1 MSSVYRIA
9 IKAHV
14 SDGTLLMP
22 SLHYKED
29 VPAGGSPNG
38 ESTIASNV
46 WAHIGSAFLACLP
59 TRDTV
64 DSVEALEEVVAPAI
78 GGAGSHAVNSNG
90 TLSGSGDSM
99 PEGCV
104 PVINLHTNTRSR
116 SARGW
121 LHMPSPHWSDYVSNN
136 VWSGS
141 GNTALQALCALLDD
155 SIDEGGAFPC
165 TLVPV
170 VYSRTRAQRAE
181 DPFAFNVTS
190 ATLNPRVHWLKSRMS
205 TP

>member
-14 SDGTLLMP
+14 NDGTLLMP
-22 SLHYKED
+22 SFHYKED
-29 VPAGGSPNG
+29 VPAGGSAND
-38 ESTIASNV
+38 EATIATNV
-46 WAHIGSAFLACLP
+46 WTKIGSAFLACLP

-64 DSVEALEEVVAPAI
+64 DSIEALEEVVAPAI
-78 GGAGSHAVNSNG
+78 GGAGSHTVNQAG
-90 TLSGSGDSM
+90 TLSGSGDSC
-99 PEGCV
+99 PEGNV
-104 PVINLHTNTRSR
+104 PVLNFHTNTRSR

-121 LHMPSPHWSDYVSNN
+121 THMPSPHWSSMISNN
-136 VWSGS
+136 AWSGS
-141 GNTALQALCALLDD
+141 ALTALNALCALLDD
-155 SIDEGGAFPC
+155 TITEGGTFPC

-181 DPFAFNVTS
+181 TPFAFDVTS
-190 ATLNPRVHWLKSRMS
+190 VTLNPRVHWLKSRMT